1 APDLSFPVFVGSAVC
16 CFTSCQAVKTVGV
29 PSRRKGTLEWAHCE
43 QVQCLADGLQGVTN
57 CIGRSCVRNWEAPCL
72 VCGGRRATDGLN
84 WTWTS
89 GPSPN
94 IEFRAIAAAYTSA
107 TFRAVGQ
114 PSCCCMDFR
123 TTRTFMTTSFHT

>member
-1 APDLSFPVFVGSAVC
+1 MTAFSEMPIGSRVDAQQLHLPNRGEYIRFWHKADITNHSTNVRFVKQRTPGYYSG
-16 CFTSCQAVKTVGV
+16 TERTLR
-29 PSRRKGTLEWAHCE
+29 SRLVMA
-43 QVQCLADGLQGVTN
+43 
-57 CIGRSCVRNWEAPCL
+57 

-94 IEFRAIAAAYTSA
+94 IEFRAIAAACTSA